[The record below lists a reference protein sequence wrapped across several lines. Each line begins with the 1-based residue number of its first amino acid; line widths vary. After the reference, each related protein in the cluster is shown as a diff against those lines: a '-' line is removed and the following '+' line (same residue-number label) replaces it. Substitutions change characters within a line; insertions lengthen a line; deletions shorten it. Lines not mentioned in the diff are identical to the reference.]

1 MAGNRSRRR
10 QRMLSARKAAQWDEE
25 RIKRRGQRIL
35 SDEERI
41 RRFETGKRP
50 RGQRILS
57 ARKAAQWD
65 EERIRRF
72 EEEQRRKREWISFVE
87 IAEWYSGLGLTN
99 PKKAA
104 AAAEQAY
111 RMLQSDL
118 LAGLFEEGGRSRVLF
133 RFPGVDFTA
142 GKMTRQR
149 LQGAIDHDLDG
160 EHVRL
165 LLRHCWLPQDLF
177 ERWRAWHHLPESAPR
192 FEPQESHPVGKG
204 KQRAQPSEKGGRP
217 LAVDWRRRPA
227 EERIRQELEK
237 KAPEYINSPGR
248 KTCWSIA
255 QILVETRGSARKF
268 DLDKTSKT
276 LKRYY
281 AQRPKD

>member
-1 MAGNRSRRR
+1 
-10 QRMLSARKAAQWDEE
+10 
-25 RIKRRGQRIL
+25 L

-149 LQGAIDHDLDG
+149 L
-160 EHVRL
+160 
-165 LLRHCWLPQDLF
+165 
-177 ERWRAWHHLPESAPR
+177 WHHLPESAPR

>member
-1 MAGNRSRRR
+1 MTDIG
-10 QRMLSARKAAQWDEE
+10 QRILSARKAAQ
-25 RIKRRGQRIL
+25 

-57 ARKAAQWD
+57 ARKAAQSD

-72 EEEQRRKREWISFVE
+72 KEEQRRKREWISFVE
-87 IAEWYSGLGLTN
+87 IAEWYSGLGPTN

-118 LAGLFEEGGRSRVLF
+118 LAGLFEEGGHSRVLF

-177 ERWRAWHHLPESAPR
+177 ERWRAWRHLPESVPR
-192 FEPQESHPVGKG
+192 FEPQESHRLGKG

-217 LAVDWRRRPA
+217 PAVDWRRRPA
-227 EERIRQELEK
+227 QERIRQELEK
-237 KAPEYINSPGR
+237 KAPEYIDSPGR

-268 DLDKTSKT
+268 DLDKTSKV

-281 AQRPKD
+281 AHRPKD